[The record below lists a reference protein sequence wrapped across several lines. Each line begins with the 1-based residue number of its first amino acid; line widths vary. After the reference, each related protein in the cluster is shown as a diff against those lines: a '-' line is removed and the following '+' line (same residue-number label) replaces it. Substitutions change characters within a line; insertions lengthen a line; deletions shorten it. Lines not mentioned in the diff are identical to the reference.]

1 MDRLFK
7 RSDSAKYFY
16 LNKMWDFVTD
26 PEKKGEK
33 LKHYRNFPENS
44 RKMVVPSC
52 WNTEIGLFRYAGTAW
67 YRTFFYS
74 ESENIYLNER
84 IYKLV

>member
-16 LNKMWDFVTD
+16 LNKMWEFVTD

-33 LKHYRNFPENS
+33 LKYYRNFPENS
-44 RKMVVPSC
+44 RKMVVPSGRKRARAFQIYR
-52 WNTEIGLFRYAGTAW
+52 NGVVQDVFLFRK
-67 YRTFFYS
+67 RK
-74 ESENIYLNER
+74 YLS
-84 IYKLV
+84 

>member
-1 MDRLFK
+1 
-7 RSDSAKYFY
+7 
-16 LNKMWDFVTD
+16 MWDFVTD
-26 PEKKGEK
+26 SEKKGEGER
-33 LKHYRNFPENS
+33 YYETFPENS
-44 RKMVVPSC
+44 RKMVVPLC
-52 WNTEIGLFRYAGTAW
+52 WNTEIGLFRYTGTAW

>member
-16 LNKMWDFVTD
+16 LNKMLDFVTD

-33 LKHYRNFPENS
+33 LKYCRNFPENS

-52 WNTEIGLFRYAGTAW
+52 RNTEIGLFRYTGTAW

-74 ESENIYLNER
+74 ESKNIYLNER